1 MVVLSIHRQRNTASK
16 HSSVGKAKLCSK
28 ALVLTTSLVSIFAG
42 LPLASC
48 HAKDK

>member
-16 HSSVGKAKLCSK
+16 HSSVAKLCSK